1 MGMKRVI
8 TYDNRKIEINEP
20 TISVWKLL
28 YTTKDVV
35 DETEIQLNLIKAS
48 TGLTDDELKEVEY
61 HEIHSVASS
70 LMMFYNNL
78 DTKFYE
84 TFEFKGKKYRFADLP
99 RMSFGQYVD
108 LDSFGKGSEL
118 ERIDGLNKYMSMLY
132 IGEGDDPNDLDLRK
146 ERAEVFNELP
156 IKYYLGAH
164 GFFLSLGQILQ
175 GNTTDYLILKVK
187 GWLMKTMKKINR
199 SIHFGDGI
207 QRFLSWLKTILPK
220 LTKSRNNL

>member
-1 MGMKRVI
+1 MKRVI

-70 LMMFYNNL
+70 LMTFYNNL

-84 TFEFKGKKYRFADLP
+84 TFEFKGKKYRL
-99 RMSFGQYVD
+99 
-108 LDSFGKGSEL
+108 
-118 ERIDGLNKYMSMLY
+118 
-132 IGEGDDPNDLDLRK
+132 
-146 ERAEVFNELP
+146 
-156 IKYYLGAH
+156 
-164 GFFLSLGQILQ
+164 
-175 GNTTDYLILKVK
+175 
-187 GWLMKTMKKINR
+187 
-199 SIHFGDGI
+199 
-207 QRFLSWLKTILPK
+207 
-220 LTKSRNNL
+220 